1 MLIQQSETTAARR
14 TVYFTA
20 VNTADDTAYTSTL
33 SGADIRIS
41 KAGGAEADS
50 AGAATHIATGLFK
63 YEFTAGEVD
72 TLGEVSLRL
81 AKTGVYN
88 DVRVVNVVAYDPYDV
103 TGLGLSNMDAT
114 VSSRLASASYAAP
127 TALLTEASGVETGL
141 TLQGA
146 LRVILAAVAGRRSG
160 VNTGVEL
167 MRDFGNNK
175 SRITMTFDS
184 SGNTTAVTYDAD

>member
-1 MLIQQSETTAARR
+1 MLIQQSEATAARR

-33 SGADIRIS
+33 SGADVRIS
-41 KAGGAEADS
+41 KAGAAEANS

-63 YEFTAGEVD
+63 YEFTTGEVD
-72 TLGEVSLRL
+72 TLGEVSVRL

-88 DVRVVNVVAYDPYDV
+88 DVRVVNVVAFDPYD
-103 TGLGLSNMDAT
+103 TAGLGLTNLDAT
-114 VSSRLASASYAAP
+114 VSTRLASASYAAP
-127 TALLTEASGVETGL
+127 SALLTEASGVETGL

-146 LRVILAAVAGRRSG
+146 LRLILAAVAGRRSG

-167 MRDFGNNK
+167 MRDHVNSK
-175 SRITMTFDS
+175 TRITMTFDS
-184 SGNTTAVTYDAD
+184 GGNSTDVTYDAS

>member
-1 MLIQQSETTAARR
+1 MLIQQSEATAARR
-14 TVYFTA
+14 TVFFTA

-41 KAGGAEADS
+41 KAGAAEADS
-50 AGAATHIATGLFK
+50 AGTATHIGTGLFS
-63 YEFTAGEVD
+63 YAFTAGEVD

-81 AKTGVYN
+81 AKTGLYN
-88 DVRVVNVVAYDPYDV
+88 DVRVVNVVAFDPYD
-103 TGLGLSNMDAT
+103 TAGLGLTNLDAT
-114 VSSRLASASYAAP
+114 VSTRLASASYAAP
-127 TALLTEASGVETGL
+127 SALLTEASGVESGL

-146 LRVILAAVAGRRSG
+146 LRLILAAVAGRRSG

-167 MRDFGNNK
+167 MRDYGNAK

>member
-1 MLIQQSETTAARR
+1 MLIQQSEATAARR

-33 SGADIRIS
+33 SGADVRIS
-41 KAGGAEADS
+41 KAGAAEANS

-63 YEFTAGEVD
+63 YEFTTGEVD
-72 TLGEVSLRL
+72 TLGEVSVRL

-88 DVRVVNVVAYDPYDV
+88 DVRVVNVVAFDPYD
-103 TGLGLSNMDAT
+103 TAGLGLTNLDAT
-114 VSSRLASASYAAP
+114 VSTRLASASYEAP
-127 TALLTEASGVETGL
+127 AALLTEADGVETDL

-167 MRDFGNNK
+167 MRDFGNSK